1 MDEGLMVALD
11 VDDAREATLIA
22 REIGTLIDAL
32 KIGSQLF
39 TRYGPGIVEA
49 VRAAGS
55 DVFLDLKYHDIPN
68 TVARAVQGAASMGV
82 SWLTVHASGGAKM
95 IQAAREA
102 AGSTRILAV
111 TVLTSLGEEDIRK
124 IGWMGR
130 VEEQVENL
138 ALMARESGAD
148 GIVCSPREASLLR
161 AALDDGCILV
171 TPGIRPSGSSSED
184 QARVATPEWAIAHGA
199 DYLVVGRP
207 VIGASDRREAVHNIL
222 MEMKKGRQARTR
234 RPDSP

>member
-11 VDDAREATLIA
+11 VDDAWEAALIA
-22 REIGTLIDAL
+22 REIGALVDAL

-39 TRYGPGIVEA
+39 TRHGPGIVEA
-49 VRAAGS
+49 VRAAGA

-68 TVARAVQGAASMGV
+68 TVARAVQGASSMGV
-82 SWLTVHASGGAKM
+82 SWLTVHASGGSKM

-102 AGSTRILAV
+102 AGSARILAV

-138 ALMARESGAD
+138 AAMARNSGAD
-148 GIVCSPREASLLR
+148 GIVCSPREASILR

-171 TPGIRPSGSSSED
+171 TPGIRPSGSSSDD
-184 QARVATPEWAIAHGA
+184 QARVATPEWAIANGA

-207 VIGASDRREAVHNIL
+207 VIGASDRREAVQNIL
-222 MEMKKGRQARTR
+222 MEIKKGRQGRTR
-234 RPDSP
+234 RPGGP

>member
-1 MDEGLMVALD
+1 MDKGLMVALD
-11 VDDAREATLIA
+11 VDEAREAAFIA
-22 REIGTLIDAL
+22 REIGALVDAL

-39 TRYGPGIVEA
+39 TRHGPGIVEA
-49 VRAAGS
+49 VRAAGA

-68 TVARAVQGAASMGV
+68 TVARAVQGASSMGV
-82 SWLTVHASGGAKM
+82 SWLTVHASGGPKM

-102 AGSTRILAV
+102 AGRARILAV

-138 ALMARESGAD
+138 AVMARESGAD
-148 GIVCSPREASLLR
+148 GIVCSPREASILR
-161 AALDDGCILV
+161 AALDDDCILV
-171 TPGIRPSGSSSED
+171 TPGIRPGGSSSDD
-184 QARVATPEWAIAHGA
+184 QARVATPEWAIANGA

-207 VIGASDRREAVHNIL
+207 VIGASDRREAVQNIL
-222 MEMKKGRQARTR
+222 MEIKKGRQGRSR
-234 RPDSP
+234 RPGGP